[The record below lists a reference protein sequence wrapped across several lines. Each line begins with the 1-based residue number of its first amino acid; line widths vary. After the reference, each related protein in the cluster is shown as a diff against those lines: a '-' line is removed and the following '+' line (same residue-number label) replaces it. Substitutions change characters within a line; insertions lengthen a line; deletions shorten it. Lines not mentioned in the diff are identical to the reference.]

1 MISPLKSIRGD
12 PNKLKKGRFKKNE
25 PFFLSFPPVTL
36 QLSNIQ
42 DILLTHSFSR
52 ILLMWNEILF
62 VTQSILVSG
71 FAIGAVFF
79 GSGALYAFTSVAWV
93 LGNLFVVK
101 EVTLFGLD
109 VVTSDVFAIGSNMG
123 VTLLREYYGQK
134 EAKRSIGVGIYT
146 AIFFLIV
153 SQFLIMYIPNTHD
166 TSSIHYDYLLGFMP
180 RIIIASFIVSAIS
193 KSINLGLF
201 NIFTK
206 KLGDGYFYIKSMG
219 ALLIA
224 QLADTILFAFL
235 GLYGNV
241 ANIGNIIVF
250 SYIVKVIAISIAVP
264 CISLCH
270 KYLIPKGK
278 D

>member
-1 MISPLKSIRGD
+1 
-12 PNKLKKGRFKKNE
+12 
-25 PFFLSFPPVTL
+25 
-36 QLSNIQ
+36 
-42 DILLTHSFSR
+42 
-52 ILLMWNEILF
+52 MWNEILF
-62 VTQSILVSG
+62 ITQSIVVSA
-71 FAIGAVFF
+71 FAIGSVYF
-79 GSGALYAFTSVAWV
+79 GQGALYAFTSVAWV

-101 EVTLFGLD
+101 EATIFGLD

-134 EAKRSIGVGIYT
+134 EAKRSIFVGIYT

-153 SQFLIMYIPNTHD
+153 SQFLLLYTPNAHD
-166 TSSIHYDYLLGFMP
+166 TSGPHFAYLLGRMP
-180 RIIIASFIVSAIS
+180 RIIIASFVVSAIS

-201 NIFTK
+201 NVFTR
-206 KLGDGYFYIKSMG
+206 KLGNGFFYIKSMA

-235 GLYGNV
+235 GLFGNV
-241 ANIGNIIVF
+241 ADIWDIILF
-250 SYIVKVIAISIAVP
+250 SYIVKVISISIAVP

-270 KYLIPKGK
+270 KYLIPKGG